1 MRHRALTYELVTS
14 ISRQFSS
21 RFEFQRGDKAA
32 YNKALKEG
40 WLDSYTWLTTPVL
53 NTNDSE
59 SKVHVVYA
67 YLDEENKVVYIGRTN
82 NLQRRHRQHNN
93 LMPKSHKY
101 DVVKTY
107 FMSVGLM
114 DKLPEPVILEE
125 GLNMVESQE
134 KEGFYINEYANQGWY
149 ILNTGKAGANISSVG
164 SFIQKWTYENCKE
177 LALTCESR
185 QEFKKKSS
193 AAYAVSRANKWID
206 EWLPISPTYH
216 KAENSWT
223 KELCI
228 EIAKKYTSFTEFSR
242 KEPRAFTA
250 AQKRGWQKEFYWLK
264 RSKRKNITKEEI
276 VRLAQDYNHASDF
289 KRDYPYHYNR
299 ARRMGILSEL
309 SFTPK
314 DTRKWTYETCHE
326 EAMKYSSQIEFRKNN
341 PSAYDISLRN
351 GWINDWLPK
360 TNIIRSDEELLEEAR
375 KFKTINEMRRSN
387 DSLYCLILK
396 RGLLGQTGLQYLRK
410 QWTEEKVREE
420 ASLYQTRQAFN
431 KGSNGAYNYA
441 KKHKLLDELFPK
453 IKLQW

>member
-1 MRHRALTYELVTS
+1 MRHRVLTYELVTS
-14 ISRQFSS
+14 ISHQYSS
-21 RFEFQRGDKAA
+21 RVEFQKGDKSA

-59 SKVHVVYA
+59 SRVHIVYA
-67 YLDEENKVVYIGRTN
+67 YLDEENKVAYIGRTN

-114 DKLPEPVILEE
+114 NKLPEPVILEE

-134 KEGFYINEYANQGWY
+134 KEGYYINEYANQGWY
-149 ILNTGKAGANISSVG
+149 VLNTGKTGANISSVG

-177 LALTCESR
+177 LAMACESR

-206 EWLPISPTYH
+206 EWLPISSTYH

-228 EIAKKYTSFTEFSR
+228 EIAKKYTSFTEFCK
-242 KEPRAFTA
+242 KEPQALSA
-250 AQKRGWQKEFYWLK
+250 ARRKGWLKEFYWLK
-264 RSKRKNITKEEI
+264 KSKRDNITKEEI

-309 SFTPK
+309 GFTPK
-314 DTRKWTYETCHE
+314 GTRKWTYETCHA
-326 EAMKYSSQIEFRKNN
+326 EAMKYSSQIEFRKAC
-341 PSAYDISLRN
+341 PSAYNICLRN

-375 KFKTINEMRRSN
+375 KFKTINELRRSN

-396 RGLLGQTGLQYLRK
+396 RGLLGQTGLQYLRR
-410 QWTEEKVREE
+410 QWTDETVREE
-420 ASLYQTRQAFN
+420 ASLYQTRQAFI
-431 KGSNGAYNYA
+431 KGSNGAYRYA

-453 IKLQW
+453 EMNT